1 MPGSGSI
8 FQQRIQPLLEMAM
21 RMSISVIA
29 LGFLVTSIVAAGCS
43 KKVGRDAP
51 AGMVMEA
58 VPKDAGRKDDAKAEK
73 DGTPRK
79 IIYTATIR
87 LIVEDF
93 TKAEEDLITLV
104 KNQKGYVISSEVTGT
119 PGTPRSGQWKVR
131 VPVERFEEF
140 RAEAVK
146 LGKLERSAVDSQ
158 DVTDEYYD
166 LEARIKNKKVEE
178 ARLIQHLEKSTGKL
192 EDILAVE
199 REISRVRG
207 EIERQQ
213 GRLQLLAKLTAMTTI
228 TIFINERTGYVPA
241 EAESFGTTVSHTFEN
256 SLGALT
262 EFGKNL
268 VLLAVAIAPWLV
280 PLAVVALPV
289 GGIWRWRKRAAV
301 K

>member
-8 FQQRIQPLLEMAM
+8 FQKRIQPLLEMAM

-58 VPKDAGRKDDAKAEK
+58 APKDAGRKDDAKAEK
-73 DGTPRK
+73 DATPRK

-178 ARLIQHLEKSTGKL
+178 ARLIQHLKSTGKL

-289 GGIWRWRKRAAV
+289 GIWRWRKRAAV